1 MSDSQSQGEKTEQP
15 TPHRL
20 QEARKK
26 GQVVKSTELN
36 SAFTLMIMVLFFML
50 FGDVLFGWHVDML
63 TSFLTDGLS
72 MTVSFA
78 NFNSLFINAMLN
90 FFKLISPILI
100 VGLVAGL
107 LINYAQVGF
116 LVTSEVLSPKFDKLN
131 PLEGIKKI
139 ISRRALF
146 ELFKAL
152 FKISLVG
159 LVTYLF
165 INSRFEGF
173 LSFLYTMP
181 EGFFAGFS
189 SLALSLGLQ
198 VAVVFLIMAVLD
210 YIYQRQEFMKSMRMT
225 KQDVKEEYKQME
237 GDPLIK
243 SKLKEKQRAMVN
255 QRMMQEVPTSTVVVT
270 NPTELAIAL
279 RYDQGED
286 GRGVPRVVAKGAALI
301 AVRIKKVAKEHR
313 VPVVENR
320 PVARFL
326 YQHVDIGEEIPAE
339 LYQAVAE
346 ILALVYKLKGR

>member
-26 GQVVKSTELN
+26 GQVVKSTELS
-36 SAFTLMIMVLFFML
+36 SAFTLMVMVLFFML

-63 TSFLTDGLS
+63 TSFLTDGLL

-78 NFNSLFINAMLN
+78 NFNTMFLNAMLSY
-90 FFKLISPILI
+90 FKLIIPIFI
-100 VGLVAGL
+100 VGLLAGL

-116 LVTSEVLSPKFDKLN
+116 LVTSEVISPKFDKLN
-131 PLEGIKKI
+131 PLEGFKKI
-139 ISRRALF
+139 FSRRALF

-165 INSRFEGF
+165 VKSRFEGF
-173 LSFLYTMP
+173 LSFIYTIP

-198 VAVVFLIMAVLD
+198 VGIVFLSMAILD

-225 KQDVKEEYKQME
+225 KQEVKEEYKQME

-243 SKLKEKQRAMVN
+243 SKLKEKQRAMAN
-255 QRMMQEVPTSTVVVT
+255 QRMMQDVPTSTVVVT
-270 NPTELAIAL
+270 NPTELAVAL
-279 RYDQGED
+279 RYDPEEG
-286 GRGVPRVVAKGAALI
+286 GGSPRVVAKGAALI
-301 AVRIKKVAKEHR
+301 ASRIKGVAKEHK
-313 VPVVENR
+313 VPIIENR

-326 YQHVDIGEEIPAE
+326 YQHVDIGDEIPAE

-346 ILALVYKLKGR
+346 ILALVYKLKG